1 MIIDK
6 IKKIRQ
12 FVEEDIWRVRKDA
25 TTKRQFWL
33 IRIFRIFVLAIRRF
47 LVDDCQV
54 KASALTYYSLLS
66 VVPVVAL
73 AFAIAKGFGF
83 RETLEEQLQQ
93 RLVGHEEVVHW
104 VQEFALSYL
113 DNTKGGMI
121 AGVGVVV
128 LLWSVMNILGNIE
141 KSFNDVWDVKT
152 PRSIVRKFS
161 DYISFVLVATVL
173 LMLSSSFMIFIT
185 NSIEVF
191 DLGRVATP
199 IITWASPYI
208 LIWAVFSIMF
218 LLMPNTKVRIASAIF
233 GGIIAGSLFLGLQ
246 FAYITF
252 QVGMSKYNAIYGSFA
267 ALPLFLIWM
276 HSSWLVV
283 LLGAELSYA
292 HQNEK
297 SYEFEADTQRIS
309 HDYRKLVSLLVVK
322 NVVDAFKSQQP
333 APSMADLSV
342 DLKLPIRLVSD
353 LLRKLEDAGVLIEV
367 VAFDEEREIGFAPAF
382 DIDQMTVASIIQRL
396 ETSGTSDFHF
406 EETEDYQKLRGIL
419 DQFGKTQAQLAD
431 NRLLRDL

>member
-1 MIIDK
+1 MIDK
-6 IKKIRQ
+6 IRKVRK

-25 TTKRQFWL
+25 TTRRQFWL
-33 IRIFRIFVLAIRRF
+33 IRTFRIFVLAIRRF

-141 KSFNDVWDVKT
+141 KSFNDVWDVKKS
-152 PRSIVRKFS
+152 RSMVRKFS

-191 DLGRVATP
+191 DLGRISTP

-218 LLMPNTKVRIASAIF
+218 LLMPNTKVRVSSAIF

-252 QVGMSKYNAIYGSFA
+252 QIGMSKYNAIYGSFA

-297 SYEFEADTQRIS
+297 SYEYETDTQRIS

-322 NVVDAFKSQQP
+322 NVVDAFKLQKQ
-333 APSMADLSV
+333 APTMADLSV
-342 DLKLPIRLVSD
+342 DLKLPIRLVSE

-367 VAFDEEREIGFAPAF
+367 VYPDGEREIGFAPAF
-382 DIDQMTVASIIQRL
+382 DIDQMTVSCIIQKM

-406 EETEDYQKLRGIL
+406 EETADYRKLRAIL
-419 DQFGKTQAQLAD
+419 DKFGKTQTQLDD